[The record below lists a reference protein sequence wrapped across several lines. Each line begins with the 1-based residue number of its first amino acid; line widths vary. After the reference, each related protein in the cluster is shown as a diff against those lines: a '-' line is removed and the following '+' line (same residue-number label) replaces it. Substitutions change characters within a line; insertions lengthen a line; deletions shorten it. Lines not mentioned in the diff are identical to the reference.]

1 MSPEPHSVL
10 GLGRM
15 GNKDKDGKDG
25 SVTLFNHADIS
36 RSDADKNSMLVSSG
50 ARCSGG
56 EIFNALGFCSFHG
69 TFAAISGAIFKR
81 DKQQHGRRQTA
92 AA

>member
-1 MSPEPHSVL
+1 MSPEPHLVL

-15 GNKDKDGKDG
+15 GNTDKDGKVG
-25 SVTLFNHADIS
+25 SFALMNHHDSLEI
-36 RSDADKNSMLVSSG
+36 RCGEDSMWCRLCELQQ
-50 ARCSGG
+50 RRNL
-56 EIFNALGFCSFHG
+56 NALGFCSFHG
-69 TFAAISGAIFKR
+69 TFAAISGAIFNR